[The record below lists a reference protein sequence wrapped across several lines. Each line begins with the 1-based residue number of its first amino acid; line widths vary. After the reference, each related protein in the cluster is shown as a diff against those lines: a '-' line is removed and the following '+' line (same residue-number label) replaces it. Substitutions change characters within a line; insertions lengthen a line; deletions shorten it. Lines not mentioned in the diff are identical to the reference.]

1 MNRAEE
7 PLFKLFKWQ
16 SFQQVMEY
24 FPGISHFCCEI
35 GADVYLNVSQLI
47 ELLLIVNSLINFD
60 KTHDA
65 Y

>member
-1 MNRAEE
+1 
-7 PLFKLFKWQ
+7 
-16 SFQQVMEY
+16 MEY

-65 Y
+65 YWRVEK